1 MQSLPFTCLLQDIK
15 IVPMFKRVLVANR
28 GEIAVRI
35 IYALK
40 ELGIESVTVYSEA
53 DKDALHVQLADYAIC
68 IGPPQPKQ
76 SYLNF
81 TNIISAAI
89 ATGSEAIH
97 PGYGFLAE
105 NPEFAEAVE
114 ASGLKFI
121 GPTSETIR
129 LMGDKIEA
137 KKIMKEAGVPVLP
150 GTDEAISDYNQAV
163 EVVREIGFPVIIK
176 AAAGGGGRGMRV
188 VHNEDELENAFQLAR
203 SEAEAAFNDPRVYI
217 EKYIARPRHIE
228 IQILADEHGNAI
240 HLGERECSI
249 QRRHQKLIEESPSPV
264 VDEKIRERMGEI
276 AVKGVKKI
284 NYHSAGTLEF
294 LMDEDGNFY
303 FMEMNT
309 RIQVEHPV
317 TEMVTGLDL
326 VKRQILIAAG
336 EKLELKQEDIE
347 IKGHAIETRI
357 NAEDPDRGFRPSPG
371 KIELLHFPGGP
382 GVRVD
387 SYVYQGYTIPPYYDS
402 LIGKL
407 IVKGMDREEAV
418 SRLKRALEEV
428 VIEGIITT
436 VPFYQELIEHPD
448 FVSGNIDTGFIER
461 FLKER
466 G

>member
-1 MQSLPFTCLLQDIK
+1 
-15 IVPMFKRVLVANR
+15 MFKRVLVANR

-53 DKDALHVQLADYAIC
+53 DRDALHVQLADYAIC
-68 IGPPQPKQ
+68 IGPASPKQ

-81 TNIISAAI
+81 TSIISAAI

-121 GPTSETIR
+121 GPSPETIR

-137 KKIMKEAGVPVLP
+137 KRVMKEAGVPVLP
-150 GTDEAISDYNQAV
+150 GTDEAISSFN
-163 EVVREIGFPVIIK
+163 EVVGVVKEIGFPVIIK

-203 SEAEAAFNDPRVYI
+203 AEAEAAFNDPRVYI
-217 EKYIARPRHIE
+217 EKYIPRPRHIE
-228 IQILADEHGNAI
+228 IQVLADEHGNAI

-249 QRRHQKLIEESPSPV
+249 QRRHQKLIEEAPSPV
-264 VDEKIRERMGEI
+264 VDEDTRARMGEI
-276 AVKGVKKI
+276 ALRGVKKI
-284 NYHSAGTLEF
+284 GYYSAGTLEF

-317 TEMVTGLDL
+317 TEMVTEVDL
-326 VKRQILIAAG
+326 VKKQILIAAG
-336 EKLELKQEDIE
+336 EELELRQQDVKFR
-347 IKGHAIETRI
+347 GHAIETRI
-357 NAEDPDRGFRPSPG
+357 NAEDPERGFRPSPG
-371 KIELLHFPGGP
+371 KIDLLHFPGGP

-387 SYVYQGYTIPPYYDS
+387 SYVYQGYTIPPFYDS

-407 IVKGMDREEAV
+407 IVKGRDRSEAI
-418 SRLKRALEEV
+418 SRLRRALEEV
-428 VIEGIITT
+428 VIEGVVTT

-448 FVSGNIDTGFIER
+448 FVAGNLDTHFIDR
-461 FLKER
+461 FMKER

>member
-1 MQSLPFTCLLQDIK
+1 
-15 IVPMFKRVLVANR
+15 MFRRVLVANR

-53 DKDALHVQLADYAIC
+53 DRDALHVQLADYAIC
-68 IGPPQPKQ
+68 IGPASPKQ

-81 TNIISAAI
+81 TSIISAAVS
-89 ATGSEAIH
+89 TGSEAIH

-114 ASGLKFI
+114 ASGIKFI
-121 GPTSETIR
+121 GPSSKTIR

-137 KKIMKEAGVPVLP
+137 KRVMKEAGVPVLP
-150 GTDEAISDYNQAV
+150 GTNEAIEKFEDAV
-163 EVVREIGFPVIIK
+163 DIVKEIGFPVIIK

-188 VHNEDELENAFQLAR
+188 VNDESELENAFQLAR
-203 SEAEAAFNDPRVYI
+203 SEAEAAFNDQRVYI
-217 EKYIARPRHIE
+217 EKYIPRPRHIE
-228 IQILADEHGNAI
+228 IQVLADEHGNAI

-249 QRRHQKLIEESPSPV
+249 QRRHQKLIEESPSPI
-264 VDEKIRERMGEI
+264 VDEDTRHKMGEI
-276 AVKGVKKI
+276 ALRGVRKI
-284 NYHSAGTLEF
+284 GYYSAGTLEF

-317 TEMVTGLDL
+317 TEMVTEIDL
-326 VKRQILIAAG
+326 VKKQILIAAG
-336 EKLELKQEDIE
+336 EELELKQEDIHWH
-347 IKGHAIETRI
+347 GHAVETRI
-357 NAEDPDRGFRPSPG
+357 NAEDPERGFRPSPG

-407 IVKGMDREEAV
+407 IVKGRDRKEAI
-418 SRLKRALEEV
+418 SRLRRALEEV
-428 VIEGIITT
+428 VIEGITTT

-448 FVSGNIDTGFIER
+448 FVNGNIDTGFIER